1 MHNSDHF
8 MVMGYLRGASPMEHL
23 RYLEQRTGLPLRLPG
38 RQTMTQV
45 DKISTKLRRAV
56 PKPDKRE
63 AHHNLWILE
72 ETWRLVDKRFSAR
85 QEPGWDQTR
94 LRRMRRAISAALN
107 EYRRRQVETAGEDI
121 KWLLFGNPSPP
132 PRSTAEDEGLVQSG
146 GGICPSAH
154 LNHTREYHGGVRGN
168 LLIRTPTRREH
179 PHVCDDFPHRR
190 LHT

>member
-72 ETWRLVDKRFSAR
+72 ETWRLINNRVSAR
-85 QEPGWDQTR
+85 QEPGRDQTR
-94 LRRMRRAISAALN
+94 IKHMGQAIRAALK
-107 EYRRRQVETAGEDI
+107 EGKRQRAEIAGKDVECMLTGE
-121 KWLLFGNPSPP
+121 PP
-132 PRSTAEDEGLVQSG
+132 LP
-146 GGICPSAH
+146 C
-154 LNHTREYHGGVRGN
+154 
-168 LLIRTPTRREH
+168 
-179 PHVCDDFPHRR
+179 
-190 LHT
+190 